1 MKTREELE
9 AMDELE
15 LEAYAI
21 EAFGVDLDRRHNHA
35 TLVGQVLE
43 LQEQHASA
51 AGVEPEPEQEPEQEP
66 APEPEPQPQSEPEP
80 EPAPVAQADPALTVR
95 VTVTQCPN
103 PDAGVA
109 VNVMAKR
116 NGLPIIKRVH
126 LPANKPFDLPRWALP
141 TLEAM
146 VDVSFTKE

>member
-51 AGVEPEPEQEPEQEP
+51 AGVEPEAEQEQEPEQEP
-66 APEPEPQPQSEPEP
+66 GQEPQSEPEP
-80 EPAPVAQADPALTVR
+80 EPAPVVQADPALTVR
-95 VTVTQCPN
+95 VTVTRCPN